1 MCEWCISSLGP
12 PLHDMCAQKVGERMK
27 MELVEKYEIQVK

>member
-1 MCEWCISSLGP
+1 VP
-12 PLHDMCAQKVGERMK
+12 PLHDMYAQKVGKWMK